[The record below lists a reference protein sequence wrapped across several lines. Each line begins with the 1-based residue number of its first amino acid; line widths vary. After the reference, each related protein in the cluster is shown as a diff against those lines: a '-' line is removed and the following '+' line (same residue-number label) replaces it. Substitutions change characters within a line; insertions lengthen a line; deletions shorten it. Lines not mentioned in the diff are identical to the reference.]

1 MPYVA
6 SMHTVVETE
15 VFIRAASE
23 IWSDAERISFINW
36 LAMVYVKARFDN
48 LPTSFSNRRGVR
60 RGVTGAGSGLALTH
74 PPKSAKSGVR
84 SCINTSPRATLTS
97 WRVP

>member
-1 MPYVA
+1 
-6 SMHTVVETE
+6 MHTVVETE

-48 LPTSFSNRRGVR
+48 LPTSFLNSLREAIDHG
-60 RGVTGAGSGLALTH
+60 
-74 PPKSAKSGVR
+74 
-84 SCINTSPRATLTS
+84 
-97 WRVP
+97 